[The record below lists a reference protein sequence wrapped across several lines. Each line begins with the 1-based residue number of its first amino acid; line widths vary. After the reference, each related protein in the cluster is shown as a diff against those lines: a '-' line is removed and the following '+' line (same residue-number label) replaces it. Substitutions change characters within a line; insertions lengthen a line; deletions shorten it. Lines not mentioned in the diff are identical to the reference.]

1 MFNSVVAV
9 VPAAGLGTRMGGNT
23 PKQYLTIGNLPLL
36 VYSLQIFQELEEIGE
51 VILSVPAADREY
63 CWRKI
68 VQPFGLEKVTK
79 VVAGGA
85 RRQDSVRNG
94 LAAISDRPDGI
105 LVHDGVRPFIDQ
117 VMVRKVIDCAG
128 KTGAAVVAMPIHDT
142 VKRVDPSGI
151 IQETLKREELWQ
163 IQTPQVFRYDWL
175 VEAHQQ
181 AQEHQWDVTDDAAL
195 IERMGYP
202 VSVVEG
208 SCFNIKVTKP
218 DDLVFGKAI
227 LETIGNRR

>member
-36 VYSLQIFQELEEIGE
+36 VYALQIFQELEEIGE

-94 LAAISDRPDGI
+94 LAAISDRPDGV

>member
-36 VYSLQIFQELEEIGE
+36 VYSLQVFQQLEEICE
-51 VILSVPAADREY
+51 VILSVPASDREY

-94 LAAISDRPDGI
+94 LIAISDEPDGV

-117 VMVRKVIDCAG
+117 GMVRNVIDCAG

>member
-1 MFNSVVAV
+1 
-9 VPAAGLGTRMGGNT
+9 MGGNT
-23 PKQYLTIGNLPLL
+23 PKQYLSLGGLPLL
-36 VYSLQIFQELEEIGE
+36 VYSLQVFQNLESIRE
-51 VILSVPAADREY
+51 VILSVSESDRDY
-63 CWRKI
+63 CWREI
-68 VQPFGLEKVTK
+68 VKAFGLEKVTQ
-79 VVAGGA
+79 VVAGGQ

-94 LAAISDRPDGI
+94 LAAISNPPDGV

-117 VMVRKVIDCAG
+117 KVVRNVIHRAG
-128 KTGAAVVAMPIHDT
+128 QTGAAVVAMPIHDT
-142 VKRVDPSGI
+142 VKRVDVSGL

-181 AQEHQWDVTDDAAL
+181 AQQLHWDVTDDAAL

-208 SCFNIKVTKP
+208 SCFNIKVTRP
-218 DDLVFGKAI
+218 DDLAFGEAI
-227 LETIGNRR
+227 LKTMGRRL

>member
-23 PKQYLTIGNLPLL
+23 PKQYLTLGNLPLL
-36 VYSLQIFQELEEIGE
+36 VHSLQIFQQLEEIRE
-51 VILSVPAADREY
+51 VILSVPASDREY

-68 VQPFGLEKVTK
+68 VKPFGLEKVAK
-79 VVAGGA
+79 VVAGGV

-94 LAAISDRPDGI
+94 LAAISDRPDGV

-117 VMVRKVIDCAG
+117 RMVRNVIDCAG

-142 VKRVDPSGI
+142 VKRVGASGI

-181 AQEHQWDVTDDAAL
+181 AQQHQWEVTDDAAL

-218 DDLVFGKAI
+218 DDLVFGEAI
-227 LETIGNRR
+227 LGTIGSRR

>member
-23 PKQYLTIGNLPLL
+23 PKQYLTLGNLPLL
-36 VYSLQIFQELEEIGE
+36 VYSLQVFQQLEEICE
-51 VILSVPAADREY
+51 VILSVPASDREY
-63 CWRKI
+63 CWREI
-68 VQPFGLEKVTK
+68 VKPFGLEKVAK

-94 LAAISDRPDGI
+94 LAAISDRPDGV

-117 VMVRKVIDCAG
+117 GMVRNVIDCAG

-142 VKRVDPSGI
+142 VKRVDASNI

-181 AQEHQWDVTDDAAL
+181 AQQHQWDVTDDAAL

-227 LETIGNRR
+227 LETIGSRR

>member
-9 VPAAGLGTRMGGNT
+9 IPAAGLGTRMGGNT
-23 PKQYLTIGNLPLL
+23 PKQYRTLGNLPLL
-36 VYSLQIFQELEEIGE
+36 VHSLQVFQQLEEICE
-51 VILSVPAADREY
+51 VILSVPASDREY
-63 CWRKI
+63 CWREI
-68 VQPFGLEKVTK
+68 VKPFGLGKVAK

-94 LAAISDRPDGI
+94 LAAISDRPDGV

-117 VMVRKVIDCAG
+117 HMVRNVIDCAG

-142 VKRVDPSGI
+142 VKRVDASGI

-175 VEAHQQ
+175 VEAHQE
-181 AQEHQWDVTDDAAL
+181 AQQHQWNVTDDAAL

-218 DDLVFGKAI
+218 DDLVFGEAI
-227 LETIGNRR
+227 LGMIGSRK

>member
-23 PKQYLTIGNLPLL
+23 PKQYLSLGGLPLL
-36 VYSLQIFQELEEIGE
+36 VYSLQVFQNLESIHE
-51 VILSVPAADREY
+51 VILSVPESDQEY
-63 CWRKI
+63 CWREI
-68 VQPFGLEKVTK
+68 VTPFGLEKVTQ
-79 VVAGGA
+79 VVAGGK

-94 LAAISDRPDGI
+94 LAAISNAPEGV

-117 VMVRKVIDCAG
+117 TVVMNVLHRG
-128 KTGAAVVAMPIHDT
+128 WRTGAAVVAIPIHDT
-142 VKRVDPSGI
+142 VKRVDICGI

-181 AQEHQWDVTDDAAL
+181 AQQHQWEVTDDAAL
-195 IERMGYP
+195 IERMGHP

-208 SCFNIKVTKP
+208 SCFNIKVTLP
-218 DDLVFGKAI
+218 DDLRFGEAI
-227 LETIGNRR
+227 LKTMGSRF

>member
-94 LAAISDRPDGI
+94 LAAISDRPDGV

-117 VMVRKVIDCAG
+117 CMVRNVIECAG

-142 VKRVDPSGI
+142 VKRVDASKI

-181 AQEHQWDVTDDAAL
+181 AQDHQWDVTDDAAL

>member
-9 VPAAGLGTRMGGNT
+9 IPAAGLGTRMGGNT
-23 PKQYLTIGNLPLL
+23 PKQYRTLGNLPLL
-36 VYSLQIFQELEEIGE
+36 VHSLQVFQQLEEICE
-51 VILSVPAADREY
+51 VILSVPASDREY
-63 CWRKI
+63 CWREI
-68 VQPFGLEKVTK
+68 VKPFGLGKVAK

-94 LAAISDRPDGI
+94 LAAISDRPDGV

-117 VMVRKVIDCAG
+117 RMVRNVIDCAG

-142 VKRVDPSGI
+142 VKRVDASGI

-175 VEAHQQ
+175 VEAHQE
-181 AQEHQWDVTDDAAL
+181 AQQHQWNVTDDAAL

-218 DDLVFGKAI
+218 DDLVFGEAI
-227 LETIGNRR
+227 LGMIGSRK